1 MKFLASLLIAACAF
15 CVCFARP
22 PANAQENALA
32 AKNAAVKADAD
43 FTLELG
49 ANVAVLK
56 KIENEI
62 YAGLDDGK
70 LYRISLHQTAPHARS
85 EAPATSET
93 QGVPNGA
100 SAKESG
106 IQARNTADGDKI
118 SNAENSASGSAGEG
132 KISNGVGADKIS
144 NIASFDKISS
154 GADGAGASGTG
165 TDGTDAKSANGT
177 DKIYAEKSLIFEL
190 APSKNYL
197 DEPVGASIFD
207 VDKLGER
214 YAFLYNGDAFEKMLG
229 VFAGGE
235 ITHYKLPM
243 TGIKNLYF
251 YDENTLILLG
261 LGSEILYFDLPSGKV
276 VFEQKLTIA
285 SLGGSTYE
293 RATGTLLISC
303 EGGIVFYFDTGAR
316 KVVKQKSLHKDG
328 IYSVALLGDRM
339 MSGSNDKERSCYYE
353 SGEFHKFFNA
363 RFAVFAVALNDE
375 RGAFSVKNGINVI
388 DKSGEIIQ
396 KIKLQRDVVNY
407 LLFASGYLAGSG
419 YNRYVYFWEIK

>member
-1 MKFLASLLIAACAF
+1 MKFLASLLIAAYAS
-15 CVCFARP
+15 CVCFAKP

-56 KIENEI
+56 KIGNEI

-70 LYRISLHQTAPHARS
+70 LYRISLHQTAPRARS

-93 QGVPNGA
+93 QGAPNAA
-100 SAKESG
+100 SAKESDT
-106 IQARNTADGDKI
+106 QAKDAASGDKI
-118 SNAENSASGSAGEG
+118 SNAENSASSSASEG
-132 KISNGVGADKIS
+132 KIPNGTGADKIS

-154 GADGAGASGTG
+154 GADANGR
-165 TDGTDAKSANGT
+165 GTDAKSANGT

-214 YAFLYNGDAFEKMLG
+214 YAFLYNGNAFEKMLG

-235 ITHYKLPM
+235 IAHYKLPM

-363 RFAVFAVALNDE
+363 RFAVFAVALSDE
-375 RGAFSVKNGINVI
+375 RGAFSVNNGINVI

-407 LLFASGYLAGSG
+407 LLFTSGYLAGSG

>member
-1 MKFLASLLIAACAF
+1 MKFLASLLIIACAF
-15 CVCFARP
+15 CICFAKP

-49 ANVAVLK
+49 ANVSVLK

-93 QGVPNGA
+93 QGAPNAA

-106 IQARNTADGDKI
+106 IQAKDAASGDKI
-118 SNAENSASGSAGEG
+118 SNAKNSASGSAGEG
-132 KISNGVGADKIS
+132 KIPNGAGADKIP
-144 NIASFDKISS
+144 N
-154 GADGAGASGTG
+154 GADGAGVSGR
-165 TDGTDAKSANGT
+165 GTDAKSANGA

-229 VFAGGE
+229 VFANSE

-363 RFAVFAVALNDE
+363 RFAVFAVALSDE
-375 RGAFSVKNGINVI
+375 RGAFSVNNGINVI

-407 LLFASGYLAGSG
+407 LLFTSGYLAGSG

>member
-1 MKFLASLLIAACAF
+1 MKFLASLLIIACAF
-15 CVCFARP
+15 CICFAKP

-49 ANVAVLK
+49 ANVSVLK

-70 LYRISLHQTAPHARS
+70 LYRISLHQTAPRARS

-93 QGVPNGA
+93 QGAPNAA

-106 IQARNTADGDKI
+106 IQAKDAASGDKI
-118 SNAENSASGSAGEG
+118 SNAENSASSSAGEG
-132 KISNGVGADKIS
+132 KIPNGAGG
-144 NIASFDKISS
+144 DKISS
-154 GADGAGASGTG
+154 GADGAGASGT
-165 TDGTDAKSANGT
+165 GTDAKSANGT

-363 RFAVFAVALNDE
+363 RFAVFAVALSDE
-375 RGAFSVKNGINVI
+375 RGAFSVNNGINVI

-407 LLFASGYLAGSG
+407 LLFTSGYLAGSG

>member
-15 CVCFARP
+15 CVCFAKP
-22 PANAQENALA
+22 PTNAQENALA
-32 AKNAAVKADAD
+32 AKNATVKADAD

-56 KIENEI
+56 KIGNEI

-70 LYRISLHQTAPHARS
+70 LYRISLHQTAPRARS

-93 QGVPNGA
+93 QGAPNAA

-118 SNAENSASGSAGEG
+118 SNAENNASSSAGEG

-165 TDGTDAKSANGT
+165 TDAKSANGT
-177 DKIYAEKSLIFEL
+177 GKIYAEKSLIFEL

-207 VDKLGER
+207 IDKLGER

-251 YDENTLILLG
+251 YDKNTLILLG

-303 EGGIVFYFDTGAR
+303 EGGIVFYFDAGAR
-316 KVVKQKSLHKDG
+316 KVVKQKPLHKDG

-363 RFAVFAVALNDE
+363 CFAVFAVALSDE
-375 RGAFSVKNGINVI
+375 RGAFSVNNGINVI

-407 LLFASGYLAGSG
+407 LLFTSGYLAGSG